1 MRRYL
6 CLMLLVC
13 FVLPLAAVARE
24 WTSSNGKFKVEA
36 EFVAVKN
43 GKVVLEKPDGSFV
56 SVPLDKLSPEDQA
69 FIEKDQGDSPFTSE
83 PSAEKP
89 ERSPGSRS
97 GDVPLVKLKGEKPDD
112 PPGEARGFPDMGWG
126 VKSLA
131 FSPNGGL
138 LAAGKMDQA
147 VYLFDVSE
155 GSRKTTLEKLE
166 TLGQVE
172 TLTFTPDG
180 RKLLAGGY
188 KGLITIWNVSK
199 TGQLDSAG
207 QFAGHSKGVN
217 CIAISA
223 DGKFALS
230 GDDKRTHYWQV
241 VNGRV
246 IAVFDGLQRKVKACR
261 ISPDGRTA
269 WSTDGETLLTINL
282 KTERTNANKVGKSIG
297 QFAAISLDGKLLATG
312 ENYNVR
318 LFDIEENQDL
328 GLLEEQEIQWSGAFT
343 PDNTKLVTGGS
354 GKVNVWDIKRKLR
367 VSALPTEG
375 TGYIQC
381 LAVSPDNWHVA
392 AIPSSAGQRLQVL
405 RLPKD

>member
-6 CLMLLVC
+6 WLMLLVC
-13 FVLPLAAVARE
+13 FVLPSAAVGRE

-56 SVPLDKLSPEDQA
+56 SVPVDKLSPEDQA
-69 FIEKDQGDSPFTSE
+69 FLEKEQADSPFTSE

-89 ERSPGSRS
+89 ERSPGSRT
-97 GDVPLVKLKGEKPDD
+97 GDAPLVKLKGEKPDD
-112 PPGEARGFPDMGWG
+112 PPGEARGFPEMGWG

-180 RKLLAGGY
+180 KKLLAGGY

-199 TGQLDSAG
+199 TGQLDPAA

-217 CIAISA
+217 CIAVSA

-241 VNGRV
+241 DNGKV

-318 LFDIEENQDL
+318 LFDIEENKDL

-343 PDNTKLVTGGS
+343 PDNSKLVTGGA

-381 LAVSPDNWHVA
+381 LAVSPDNWHIA

-405 RLPKD
+405 RLPKE

>member
-1 MRRYL
+1 MSRHVGL
-6 CLMLLVC
+6 I
-13 FVLPLAAVARE
+13 VLACCVGTSSAFARE
-24 WTSSNGKFKVEA
+24 WTSSNGKFKIEA

-43 GKVVLEKPDGSFV
+43 GKVVLEKPDGTYA
-56 SVPLDKLSPEDQA
+56 SVPLDKLSAEDQA
-69 FIEKDQGDSPFTSE
+69 FIESESGGSPFGGE
-83 PSAEKP
+83 PNDPKP
-89 ERSPGSRS
+89 KSDSSSRS
-97 GDVPLVKLKGEKPDD
+97 GELPLVKLKGEKPDD
-112 PPGEARGFPDMGWG
+112 PPGEARGFPEMGWG

-155 GSRKTTLEKLE
+155 GSRKTTIEKLE

-172 TLTFTPDG
+172 SMTFTPDG
-180 RKLLAGGY
+180 KKLLAGGY

-199 TGQLDSAG
+199 TGQLDPAG

-217 CIAISA
+217 CIAVSA

-230 GDDKRTHYWQV
+230 GDDKRARYWQID
-241 VNGRV
+241 NGKE
-246 IAVFDGLQRKVKACR
+246 IAAFDGLARKVKACR
-261 ISPDGRTA
+261 ISQDGRTA
-269 WSTDGETLLTINL
+269 WATDGETLLTINL
-282 KTERTNANKVGKSIG
+282 KTERTNANKVGKSVG

-312 ENYNVR
+312 EDYNVR
-318 LFDIEENQDL
+318 LFDIEENKDL

-343 PDNTKLVTGGS
+343 PDGKRLVTGGS
-354 GKVNVWDIKRKLR
+354 GKVNVWDIKRKSRLS
-367 VSALPTEG
+367 VLPTAG

-381 LAVSPDNWHVA
+381 VAVSPDNWHIS
-392 AIPSSAGQRLQVL
+392 AIPSSAGQTLQVL